1 VPAATFKSSLRTLAF
16 TVSLSTNFGA
26 IRMAASSRIETA
38 NAQATVPI
46 TIFLHLIIG
55 FSHED

>member
-1 VPAATFKSSLRTLAF
+1 
-16 TVSLSTNFGA
+16 
-26 IRMAASSRIETA
+26 MAASSRIETA

-46 TIFLHLIIG
+46 TIFLRLIIG